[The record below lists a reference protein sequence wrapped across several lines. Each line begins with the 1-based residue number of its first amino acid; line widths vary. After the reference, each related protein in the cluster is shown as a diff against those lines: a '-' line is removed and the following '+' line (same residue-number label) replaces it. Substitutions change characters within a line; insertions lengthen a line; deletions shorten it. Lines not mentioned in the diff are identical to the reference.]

1 MKKILIV
8 DDNIDNLLILE
19 KILVKEGFQIIKTY
33 DGKTATKLAL
43 TENPDLI
50 LLDIMMPDIDGI
62 SICKYLSAN
71 QKTKWT
77 PIILITARTDP
88 EAIQEGLQSG
98 AYDFIKKPYD
108 KIDLLARINGALK
121 LREMQLLNLEL
132 EKFQTFEAT
141 VMTTNH
147 KIKQPLT
154 LINLSVS
161 SIRRELSKNEI
172 SKEAIN
178 DKLDKIELAV
188 KNIIEIL
195 EQFNAIRKI
204 NYTKVADNIRLID
217 MNKKDITSSEKNE

>member
-8 DDNIDNLLILE
+8 DDNIENLLILE
-19 KILVKEGFQIIKTY
+19 KILVKEGFEIVKTY

-43 TENPDLI
+43 AENPDLI

-62 SICKYLSAN
+62 SVCRYLSAN
-71 QKTKWT
+71 EKTKWT

-98 AYDFIKKPYD
+98 AHDFIKKPYD

-132 EKFQTFEAT
+132 EKLKTFEAT
-141 VMTTNH
+141 VMTANH

-154 LINLSVS
+154 LINLSIS
-161 SIRRELSKNEI
+161 SIRRELTKDI
-172 SKEAIN
+172 IDKEAIY
-178 DKLDKIELAV
+178 DKTEKIEIAV

-195 EQFNAIRKI
+195 EEFNAVRKI

-217 MNKKDITSSEKNE
+217 MNKKNTNPEN